1 MEDSSGIVRTDAEE
15 IAFLRKELKRVT
27 RQAEMSQRTLERIR
41 ITSIAKENVD
51 NILRTERLRQDQY
64 MTLILD
70 YSPEILIL
78 FDEKGYILYCADIFL
93 KKTGIKNFGLI
104 AGRTFPDVFGN
115 FIDEA
120 KLEKLN
126 HIFTKSIKD
135 HKPVV
140 LKEQMDMSRTG
151 TMRDYELLFTP
162 MFDEKEGHEGALMIL
177 HDTTEI
183 QNAVKRAEE
192 ASQAKS
198 NFLANMSHEIRTPL
212 NAIIGMAN
220 IGRPAADIEQKNYCL
235 DKIKGASAHLLGV
248 INDILDMSKIE
259 AEHFELSPA
268 EFNFSGMLHRII
280 DVLEFK
286 LEEKKLK
293 FDCFID
299 PAIPSSIIADDQR
312 LAQVISNLLTNSIK
326 FTPEYGSISISAKLL
341 EETKTEEGETL
352 CRLEIKVQDTGI
364 GISEEQQ
371 SRLFRSF
378 EQADN
383 SISRRF
389 GGTGLGLAISKK
401 IVELMDGEIGLKSES
416 GKGSTFIVTIR
427 VPKGIINDACD
438 TSEKDLEEKKREHNF
453 KGRRILLVED
463 IDINREIVRTVLEP
477 VGIIIDEAE
486 NGKIAF
492 EKYAADPR
500 RYDLILMDIQ
510 MPEMGGYE
518 STRLIRGMDIG
529 QSKKV
534 PIIAMTANV
543 FKEDIDQC
551 LAAGMNSHLGKPL
564 DFNELLKILAQ
575 YLIP

>member
-1 MEDSSGIVRTDAEE
+1 MGDPPKIVRTDAEE

-51 NILRTERLRQDQY
+51 NILRAERLRQDQY
-64 MTLILD
+64 MMLILD

-93 KKTGIKNFGLI
+93 KKTGIRNFGLI
-104 AGRTFPDVFGN
+104 AGRTFSDVFGN

-126 HIFTKSIKD
+126 RIFEKSIRD

-140 LKEQMDMSRTG
+140 LKEQMDMGRIDE
-151 TMRDYELLFTP
+151 MRDYELLFTP
-162 MFDEKEGHEGALMIL
+162 MFDEKGGHEGALMIL

-220 IGRPAADIEQKNYCL
+220 IGRPALETEQKNYCL
-235 DKIKGASAHLLGV
+235 DKIKGASTHLLGV

-259 AEHFELSPA
+259 ADHFELSPA
-268 EFNFSGMLHRII
+268 EFNFNEMLHRVI

-299 PAIPSSIIADDQR
+299 PAIPSHIITDDQR

-326 FTPEYGSISISAKLL
+326 FTPEYGSINIAAKLL
-341 EETKTEEGETL
+341 EETKTEEGGTL
-352 CRLEIKVQDTGI
+352 CTLEIKVQDTGI

-371 SRLFRSF
+371 PRLFRSF

-383 SISRRF
+383 SISRKF

-401 IVELMDGEIGLKSES
+401 IVELMNGEIGLES
-416 GKGSTFIVTIR
+416 KPGKGSTFTVTIR
-427 VPKGIINDACD
+427 VPKGVINETHD
-438 TSEKDLEEKKREHNF
+438 TPKQDLEEKNGEHNF

-477 VGIIIDEAE
+477 IGIVIDEAE

-500 RYDLILMDIQ
+500 GYDLILMDIQ

-551 LAAGMNSHLGKPL
+551 LAAGMNNHLGKPL
-564 DFNELLKILAQ
+564 DFNELLKILGQ
-575 YLIP
+575 YL

>member
-1 MEDSSGIVRTDAEE
+1 MEDLPETVRSDAEE
-15 IAFLRKELKRVT
+15 IIFLRKELKRVT

-41 ITSIAKENVD
+41 ITSVAKENVD

-93 KKTGIKNFGLI
+93 KKTGIRNFGLI
-104 AGRTFPDVFGN
+104 AGRTFSDVFGN

-126 HIFTKSIKD
+126 HIFRKSIQD
-135 HKPVV
+135 QKPVV
-140 LKEQMDMSRTG
+140 LKEQMDMGRTG
-151 TMRDYELLFTP
+151 EMRDYELLFTP
-162 MFDEKEGHEGALMIL
+162 MFDEKGGHEGALMIL

-220 IGRPAADIEQKNYCL
+220 IGRPAFDIEQKNYCL
-235 DKIKGASAHLLGV
+235 DKIKGASTHLLGV

-268 EFNFSGMLHRII
+268 EFNFNGMLHRII

-293 FDCFID
+293 FDCSID
-299 PAIPSSIIADDQR
+299 PAIPSHIIADDQR
-312 LAQVISNLLTNSIK
+312 LAQVVSNLLTNAIK
-326 FTPEYGSISISAKLL
+326 FTPEYGSVSIAAKLL
-341 EETKTEEGETL
+341 KETKTEEGQAL
-352 CRLEIKVQDTGI
+352 CTLEIKVQDTGI
-364 GISEEQQ
+364 GISKEQQ

-401 IVELMDGEIGLKSES
+401 IVELMDGKIGLESEP
-416 GKGSTFIVTIR
+416 GKGSVFIVTIR
-427 VPKGIINDACD
+427 VPKGIINDAYD
-438 TSEKDLEEKKREHNF
+438 TSEKDPEEKNGEHNF
-453 KGRRILLVED
+453 EGRRILLVED

-477 VGIIIDEAE
+477 TGIVIDEAE

-500 RYDLILMDIQ
+500 GYDLILMDIQ

-543 FKEDIDQC
+543 FQEDIDQC

-564 DFNELLKILAQ
+564 DFNELLKILTQ
-575 YLIP
+575 YL

>member
-1 MEDSSGIVRTDAEE
+1 MGDLPETVRRDAEE

-41 ITSIAKENVD
+41 ITSVAKENVD

-64 MTLILD
+64 MTLILN

-93 KKTGIKNFGLI
+93 KKTGIKKFSLI
-104 AGRTFPDVFGN
+104 AGRTFSEVFGN
-115 FIDEA
+115 FSDEA

-126 HIFTKSIKD
+126 HIFKKSIQD

-140 LKEQMDMSRTG
+140 LKEQMDMGGTG
-151 TMRDYELLFTP
+151 GMRDYELLFTP

-192 ASQAKS
+192 ASRAKS

-220 IGRPAADIEQKNYCL
+220 IGRPALDIEQKNYCL
-235 DKIKGASAHLLGV
+235 DKIKGASTHLLGV

-259 AEHFELSPA
+259 ADHFELSPA
-268 EFNFSGMLHRII
+268 EFNFNGMLHRIV

-293 FDCFID
+293 FDFFID
-299 PAIPSSIIADDQR
+299 PAVPSHIIADDQR

-326 FTPEYGSISISAKLL
+326 FTPEYGSISIATKLL
-341 EETKTEEGETL
+341 KETKTEEGETL
-352 CRLEIKVQDTGI
+352 CTLEIKVQDTGI
-364 GISEEQQ
+364 GISEEQR

-401 IVELMDGEIGLKSES
+401 IVELMNGEIRLESEP

-427 VPKGIINDACD
+427 IPKGSINNAYDAP
-438 TSEKDLEEKKREHNF
+438 EKDPEEKNRDQNF
-453 KGRRILLVED
+453 NGRRILLVED

-477 VGIIIDEAE
+477 TGIIIDEAE

-500 RYDLILMDIQ
+500 GYDLILMDIQ

-529 QSKKV
+529 QAKRV

-543 FKEDIDQC
+543 FQEDIEQC

-564 DFNELLKILAQ
+564 DFNELLKVLTQ
-575 YLIP
+575 YLG

>member
-1 MEDSSGIVRTDAEE
+1 MMEDSPKIVRTDAEE
-15 IAFLRKELKRVT
+15 IAFLRRELKRVT

-41 ITSIAKENVD
+41 ITSVAKENVG
-51 NILRTERLRQDQY
+51 NILRAERLRQDQY
-64 MTLILD
+64 MSLILD

-78 FDEKGYILYCADIFL
+78 FDEKGCILYCADIFL
-93 KKTGIKNFGLI
+93 KKTGIRNFGLI
-104 AGRTFPDVFGN
+104 AGRTFSDVFGN

-126 HIFTKSIKD
+126 RIFEESIRD

-140 LKEQMDMSRTG
+140 LKERMDMSRTG
-151 TMRDYELLFTP
+151 EMRDYELLFTP

-192 ASQAKS
+192 ASRAKS

-220 IGRPAADIEQKNYCL
+220 IGRPALDIEQKNYCL
-235 DKIKGASAHLLGV
+235 DKIKGASVHLLGV

-259 AEHFELSPA
+259 ADHFELSPT

-280 DVLEFK
+280 DVLEFR

-293 FDCFID
+293 FDCSID
-299 PAIPSSIIADDQR
+299 PAVPSSIIADDQR

-326 FTPEYGSISISAKLL
+326 FTPEYGSIGIAIKLL
-341 EETKTEEGETL
+341 EETETEEGETI
-352 CRLEIKVQDTGI
+352 CTMEIKVQDTGI
-364 GISEEQQ
+364 GISGEQR

-383 SISRRF
+383 SISRKF

-401 IVELMDGEIGLKSES
+401 IVELMDGEIRLESEP

-427 VPKGIINDACD
+427 VAKGVINDAHD
-438 TSEKDLEEKKREHNF
+438 TSEKDPEEKKQEHDF

-477 VGIIIDEAE
+477 IGIVIDEAE

-500 RYDLILMDIQ
+500 GYDLILMDIQ

-543 FKEDIDQC
+543 FQEDIDQC

-575 YLIP
+575 YL